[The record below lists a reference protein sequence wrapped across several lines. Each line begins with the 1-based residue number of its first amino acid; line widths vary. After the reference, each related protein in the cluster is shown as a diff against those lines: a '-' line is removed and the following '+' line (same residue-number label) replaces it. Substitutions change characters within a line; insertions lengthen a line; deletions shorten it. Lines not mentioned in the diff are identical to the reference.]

1 MLSVQLSTAKP
12 TPFLYLSATTSQ
24 WAKEATVSS
33 RLHTGPRGQDC
44 PVADDVTRCGMGL
57 GAS

>member
-1 MLSVQLSTAKP
+1 MLSVQFSIAKP

-33 RLHTGPRGQDC
+33 RLHTGPRGLAC
-44 PVADDVTRCGMGL
+44 PAADDVTRCGMGL
-57 GAS
+57 GVS